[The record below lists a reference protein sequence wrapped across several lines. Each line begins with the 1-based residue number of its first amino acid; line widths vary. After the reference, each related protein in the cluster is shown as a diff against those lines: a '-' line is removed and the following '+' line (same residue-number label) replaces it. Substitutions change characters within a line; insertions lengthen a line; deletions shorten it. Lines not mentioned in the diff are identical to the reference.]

1 MNIQKCPL
9 AIQIQGS
16 VHKIQ
21 YPESFTP
28 RQLKSFVLNQ
38 FPECL
43 PYIVDY
49 TVKLVYKGRNLLAT
63 PDQKLCYLVP
73 STTRETVVVQ
83 FEPDVAKTE
92 CSMVTYVDNDK
103 VDQPEVSDILMF
115 SEEEDEDDMS
125 PLFTEREVRALGFD
139 DN

>member
-1 MNIQKCPL
+1 M
-9 AIQIQGS
+9 
-16 VHKIQ
+16 HKIQ

-49 TVKLVYKGRNLLAT
+49 TVKLVYRGRNLLAT
-63 PDQKLCYLVP
+63 PDQKLSSLVP
-73 STTRETVVVQ
+73 SVTRETVLVQ

-92 CSMVTYVDNDK
+92 CSMVTYVDNDRA
-103 VDQPEVSDILMF
+103 DQPEVSDILMF

-125 PLFTEREVRALGFD
+125 PLFTERQVRTLGLD
-139 DN
+139 DD